1 MELSDATVLVTG
13 SNRGLGRELVTA
25 LVSAG
30 AKKIYATAREPS
42 AVSDLVDG
50 ERVLTLPL
58 DITDPLQV
66 SNAAEQCSDTNL
78 LINNAGKNF
87 NVPLIASDSIGPTR
101 TEVET
106 NYLGTLQ
113 MCRAFSPV
121 LKANN
126 GGMIVNIISLLARV
140 SVPAIGSV
148 CGSKAALLLM
158 TNGIRAELGKQN
170 THVMGVLPGEINTDM
185 TPGGE
190 SDPADI
196 AAIVLKGIIED
207 EEEIWPGPMAEN
219 IYKDLLEDPKAVEKE
234 FAAYLPK

>member
-1 MELSDATVLVTG
+1 MDLSKATVVITG
-13 SNRGLGRELVTA
+13 SNRGLGREFVKA
-25 LVSAG
+25 FNAAKV
-30 AKKIYATAREPS
+30 KKIYAAAR
-42 AVSDLVDG
+42 DLSTIRDLG
-50 ERVLTLPL
+50 NEERISPIAL
-58 DITDPLQV
+58 DITDDLQV
-66 SNAAEQCSDTNL
+66 KAAAKNCSDANL

-87 NVPLIASDSIGPTR
+87 NVPLIGTNSIEATR

-113 MCRAFSPV
+113 MCRAFAPV

-140 SVPAIGSV
+140 SIPAIGSV

-158 TNGIRAELGKQN
+158 TNGIRAELGQQN
-170 THVMGVLPGEINTDM
+170 THVMGVLPGPIDTDM

-196 AAIVLKGIIED
+196 AAMVLKGISDD
-207 EEEIWPGPMAEN
+207 EEEIWPGAMAEN
-219 IYKDLLEDPKAVEKE
+219 VYKGLLDDPKAVEKE
-234 FAAYLPK
+234 FATYLPE

>member
-13 SNRGLGRELVTA
+13 SIRGLGRELVTA

-113 MCRAFSPV
+113 MCRAF
-121 LKANN
+121 
-126 GGMIVNIISLLARV
+126 
-140 SVPAIGSV
+140 
-148 CGSKAALLLM
+148 
-158 TNGIRAELGKQN
+158 
-170 THVMGVLPGEINTDM
+170 
-185 TPGGE
+185 
-190 SDPADI
+190 
-196 AAIVLKGIIED
+196 
-207 EEEIWPGPMAEN
+207 
-219 IYKDLLEDPKAVEKE
+219 
-234 FAAYLPK
+234 